1 MADVSNAILKIE
13 NHPLEATYMTDGT
26 NHRDYSEIKS
36 DIQNGLVKTS
46 SDTTQN
52 ITGSITISGDL
63 TVQGTQHIT
72 KTENLGVK
80 NAMIYTNE
88 DGTTLSVNGGI
99 GIKKDSTNVYG
110 IVYNPTDDAV
120 ELGLGTTT
128 TDGTFTFNSGEGNP
142 VAIRADSSSLF
153 DGNLI
158 AWDGTTLKLVDGG
171 ARPDTSKFV
180 TTDTAQDI
188 LGVKTIYNATDA
200 PYFVLKN
207 HYNGLWTIKGSN
219 ATTPSG
225 GYTITLPNKTG
236 TLAVTTD
243 IPDISGF
250 VTTSTFTDAIDSANA
265 RIDKYKQSAI
275 IDLGTQT
282 TITDEQLATITADDY
297 SGVVKW
303 NTRYYSLQQIS
314 GASRIYTSNYL
325 SSNYRITI
333 NTSTKAITTGSWSS
347 ITNISSYV
355 KDNLTYSTS
364 GTTYALSAY
373 QGYLL
378 NNKIS
383 GKQDTLSD
391 AQIAATNS
399 GITSTKVST
408 YDGYAT
414 TIAGKQA
421 MITDSNKLDAS
432 LVSGLATVATTG
444 SYNDLSDQPDI
455 PAAIT
460 NYVTTDT
467 NQTISG
473 TKTFGSKLWLATED
487 STPLDITFQ
496 YACSMVKFPVTVT
509 LKPQTVSD
517 DAGSYT
523 LTLPAKDGT
532 LATTSDIPTTY
543 VSTVNGSSGAITNVA
558 KTNVNNTFSL
568 TQLFGSSIQCT
579 SSSSNYL
586 GSGTTYFGT
595 SSTYSTRPYI
605 NSTSFCARSA
615 SNNYSLYGPSS
626 ITRYNGSSYTLTLP
640 TKTGTI
646 ALTSDLPSSTNFVTI
661 ADTQTITGL
670 KIFNDTGSGAI
681 ALKYNNG
688 TYSTYF
694 HPTSETQ
701 TSNLDIRLPNKSGT
715 IALTSDLPTFSYSNN
730 VLTITYQE
738 AH

>member
-120 ELGLGTTT
+120 ELGLGTAT

-207 HYNGLWTIKGSN
+207 HYNGLWTIKGGN

-265 RIDKYKQSAI
+265 RIDKYKQSGI
-275 IDLGTQT
+275 VDLGTQT

-333 NTSTKAITTGSWSS
+333 NTSTKAITNGSLSS
-347 ITNISSYV
+347 LTSISSYV

-391 AQIAATNS
+391 AQIAAANS

-408 YDGYAT
+408 YDDYAT

-467 NQTISG
+467 SQTISG
-473 TKTFGSKLWLATED
+473 TKTFGSKLWLTTED

-517 DAGSYT
+517 DTGSYT
-523 LTLPAKDGT
+523 LTLPAKNGT
-532 LATTSDIPTTY
+532 LATTADITDTGATSITTSGNGNAVTTAEY
-543 VSTVNGSSGAITNVA
+543 DSSTRKITLRKDTTFLTSAKSLNTENSSGFDV
-558 KTNVNNTFSL
+558 
-568 TQLFGSSIQCT
+568 SSGET
-579 SSSSNYL
+579 LS
-586 GSGTTYFGT
+586 GSGT
-595 SSTYSTRPYI
+595 I
-605 NSTSFCARSA
+605 NLHKIA
-615 SNNYSLYGPSS
+615 
-626 ITRYNGSSYTLTLP
+626 
-640 TKTGTI
+640 KTGSYNDLLNKPTI
-646 ALTSDLPSSTNFVTI
+646 PSTTNFVTI
-661 ADTQTITGL
+661 ADTQTISGAKTFSSQTIMNGDL
-670 KIFNDTGSGAI
+670 SIDPNDTDGVSILIKGSA
-681 ALKYNNG
+681 G
-688 TYSTYF
+688 TSGQVLMSCGEGVTPMWSTI
-694 HPTSETQ
+694 S
-701 TSNLDIRLPNKSGT
+701 S
-715 IALTSDLPTFSYSNN
+715 PTFSYSNN
-730 VLTITYQE
+730 VLTITY
-738 AH
+738 